1 MGFPKY
7 FVFGK
12 CYTPVE
18 SFIRIDDAETAKMV
32 TPGAGEVPLR
42 GTFSLAGCRQL
53 AERGVVSECDRDEIE
68 SAVGSWERLTAI
80 SRAAN
85 SQSAASTLHDDG

>member
-18 SFIRIDDAETAKMV
+18 SFIRIDDAETSKMV

-42 GTFSLAGCRQL
+42 GTFSLAGCQEL
-53 AERGVVSECDRDEIE
+53 AQRGVVSECDREEIE
-68 SAVGSWERLTAI
+68 SAVGAWERLTAI

-85 SQSAASTLHDDG
+85 SQPARSASYDDG